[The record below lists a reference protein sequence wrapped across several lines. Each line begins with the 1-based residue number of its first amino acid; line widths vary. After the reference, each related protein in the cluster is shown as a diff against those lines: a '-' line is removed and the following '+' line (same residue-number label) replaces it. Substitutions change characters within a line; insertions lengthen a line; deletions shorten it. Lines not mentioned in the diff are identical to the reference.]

1 MFSSLTDQFLI
12 AMPGLNDRN
21 FHHSVTYIVEH
32 TEKGAMGIVINHP
45 LEMTL
50 ADMLAQLEI
59 EPKLPATLLQRPL
72 YLGGPVQEER
82 GMILH
87 SGRAGQWASSLEAG
101 DSLCVTTSRDILD
114 AIARGEGPEDWL
126 IAVGYAG
133 WAAGQLEQEIAA
145 NSWLSGQADSDIIF
159 KLPAEQRWT
168 AAARL
173 IGVDV
178 TLIPT
183 QAGHA

>member
-1 MFSSLTDQFLI
+1 MFSSLADHFLI

-32 TEKGAMGIVINHP
+32 TEKGAMGIVINRP

-50 ADMLAQLEI
+50 SDMLAQLEI
-59 EPKLPATLLQRPL
+59 TPQLSAEVLHSPL

-87 SGRAGQWASSLEAG
+87 TGRAGQWASSLEAG
-101 DSLCVTTSRDILD
+101 ESLCVTTSRDILD
-114 AIARGEGPEDWL
+114 AIACGEGPEDWL

-133 WAAGQLEQEIAA
+133 WAAGQLEQEIVA
-145 NSWLSGQADSDIIF
+145 NSWLSGHADNDIIF
-159 KLPAEQRWT
+159 SLPVEQRWT

>member
-1 MFSSLTDQFLI
+1 MFPSLTDHFLI

-32 TEKGAMGIVINHP
+32 SARGAMGIVINHP

-50 ADMLAQLEI
+50 ADMLSQLSI
-59 EPKLPATLLQRPL
+59 TPRLPQDDLQKPL

-87 SGRAGQWASSLEAG
+87 TGSCKQWDSSLQASE
-101 DSLCVTTSRDILD
+101 SLCVTTSRDILD
-114 AIARGEGPEDWL
+114 AIAVGEGPEEWL
-126 IAVGYAG
+126 VAVGYAG
-133 WAAGQLEQEIAA
+133 WAAGQLEAEIAA
-145 NSWLSGQADSDIIF
+145 NSWLSGRADSDIIF
-159 KLPAEQRWT
+159 KMPAAQRWT

-173 IGVDV
+173 IGVDMN
-178 TLIPT
+178 LIPT